1 MKKTMTLVAFAGCA
15 SLASAT
21 IIAQN
26 TWDSGS
32 LEGWTY
38 ASGTGG
44 GEYEVPLFGGNPG
57 GFVQYVDGT
66 DGSAPPPQIFA
77 PAEYLG
83 DYTSY
88 VGGYFE
94 YDIILSTPPTVPGEP
109 LNYPRLRLVGADGS
123 EARIIADYLVDDSW
137 QTVHVNI
144 VESEWEMVTG
154 TWAGLI
160 SNVSAVKLGGDVI
173 TGSGPEG
180 GFDNFVLVPAAP
192 TTGLLAVGMALATR
206 RRR

>member
-1 MKKTMTLVAFAGCA
+1 MKSTLLIATLAGCA
-15 SLASAT
+15 SLATAG
-21 IIAQN
+21 IVAQN
-26 TWDSGS
+26 TWDAGT

-38 ASGTGG
+38 AAGTGG
-44 GEYEVPLFGGNPG
+44 GEYTTPLFGGNGG
-57 GFVQYVDGT
+57 GFVQYVDGV
-66 DGSAPPPQIFA
+66 DGQLPPPQIYA

-94 YDIILSTPPTVPGEP
+94 YDIILSTPPTIPGEP
-109 LNYPRLRLVGADGS
+109 TNYPRLRLEGANGS
-123 EARIIADYLVDDSW
+123 EARIIQNYLVDDSW

-144 VESEWEMVTG
+144 LEAEWEMVSG
-154 TWAGLI
+154 TWADLI
-160 SNVSAVKLGGDVI
+160 SGVTAVKLGGDVI

-180 GFDNFVLVPAAP
+180 GFDNFILVPAAP
-192 TTGLLAVGMALATR
+192 TAGLLALGMGLAAR

>member
-1 MKKTMTLVAFAGCA
+1 MKITMTLVTLAGCA
-15 SLASAT
+15 TMASAT
-21 IIAQN
+21 IVAQN
-26 TWDSGS
+26 TWDAGD

-38 ASGTGG
+38 TSGTNG
-44 GEYEVPLFGGNPG
+44 GEYEVPLFGGNGG
-57 GFVQYVDGT
+57 GFVQYIDGP
-66 DGSAPPPQIFA
+66 DGLAPPPQIYA

-94 YDIILSTPPTVPGEP
+94 YDIIVSTPGAPT
-109 LNYPRLRLVGADGS
+109 NYPRLRIEGANGS
-123 EARIIADYLVDDSW
+123 EARIIQDYLITDTW

-144 VESEWEMVTG
+144 VESEWEMVSG
-154 TWAGLI
+154 TWADLI
-160 SNVSAVKLGGDVI
+160 SGVTALKLGGDVI
-173 TGSGPEG
+173 VGSGPEG

-192 TTGLLAVGMALATR
+192 TAGLLAMGLGLAAR